1 MSLKIYYVIIPL
13 PHKKKKKKNLIEVN
27 KRINVLFKILWINKI
42 YSTLQKIIVLA
53 WKIS

>member
-13 PHKKKKKKNLIEVN
+13 PHKKKKNLIEVN

-42 YSTLQKIIVLA
+42 YSKLQKIIVLA